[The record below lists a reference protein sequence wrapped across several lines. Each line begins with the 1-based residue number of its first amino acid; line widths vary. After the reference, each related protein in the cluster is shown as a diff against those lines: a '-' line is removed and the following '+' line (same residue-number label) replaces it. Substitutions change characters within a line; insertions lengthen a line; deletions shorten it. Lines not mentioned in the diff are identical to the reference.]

1 MFSQLLCVCQF
12 GIRTM
17 DAWCMN
23 MTLLAYT
30 HMRECSTLRVTRDA
44 ILFLPMYNYYSS
56 IIFSDLLKY
65 RFKIVFPLQCIG
77 LSFFYHLYIFSFL
90 IHVCLC
96 FIFHVLVMLLNTQF
110 DFCNSMCILNKLYLH
125 TSCCFCLGHS
135 SITATLTHV
144 QSV

>member
-1 MFSQLLCVCQF
+1 
-12 GIRTM
+12 M

-44 ILFLPMYNYYSS
+44 ILYLPMYNYYSS

-77 LSFFYHLYIFSFL
+77 LSFLSFVYFFFSHTCLFMFYLS
-90 IHVCLC
+90 CA
-96 FIFHVLVMLLNTQF
+96 
-110 DFCNSMCILNKLYLH
+110 CNAFKY
-125 TSCCFCLGHS
+125 
-135 SITATLTHV
+135 
-144 QSV
+144 SV